1 MLRRKKTADSPEYY
15 LTELSLTELARFLL
29 VRRLDAYFPPRS
41 GAMVVPECSQTKYAR
56 VKNDEV
62 ISSAGDWGAVML
74 LRVLKPR
81 RATLSPM
88 SGLRE
93 KLKRWWMTMTDDEQR
108 DIFVRGATIAVCAV
122 AATVTLPMVG
132 QIQAEKRADADF
144 REQAV
149 RLASMEDG
157 GVTVRSAAYTP
168 SLLDTPWMRTVEYTL
183 ERDTGSSMSRY
194 AMRDRDGAALNSL
207 VSFRPEHIKRAETI
221 SAEQKCLAQAVYY
234 ESAHEPLGGQVA
246 VAEVIANRMAD
257 HRYPDTACGVVFQG
271 ATRTTGCQFTFTC
284 DGALKTPPMGRNWE
298 RAKTIAAHVLM
309 NLNVDSTGGATHYH
323 ATYVDPIWS
332 AGLIK
337 TDKIGMH
344 IFYRFPRGSE
354 WASVRQGYKAKRAEV
369 QLASL
374 SADEEIVAPVDGAA
388 TSYIQT
394 VEAPTVAPATVTVS
408 DRTITNGAPRLTTI
422 KSVDY
427 EEPQLK
433 STGNADAVAA
443 YMAKQTGITVASNDR
458 DPSVMQ

>member
-1 MLRRKKTADSPEYY
+1 MLHCKKAVDSAAYY
-15 LTELSLTELARFLL
+15 LTEMSLTELARFLL
-29 VRRLDAYFPPRS
+29 VRRLDAYFPLRN
-41 GAMVVPECSQTKYAR
+41 GAMVVPECSQTKHAR
-56 VKNDEV
+56 VNNDEV

-74 LRVLKPR
+74 LRVLQPR

-221 SAEQKCLAQAVYY
+221 SAEQKCMAQAVYY
-234 ESAHEPLGGQVA
+234 ESAHEPLGGQMA

-369 QLASL
+369 RLASL
-374 SADEEIVAPVDGAA
+374 DTSDDIITPVDGAA

-394 VEAPTVAPATVTVS
+394 VEAPTIAPATVTTS

-427 EEPQLK
+427 EEPQLN
-433 STGNADAVAA
+433 SPGNGDAVAA
-443 YMAKQTGITVASNDR
+443 YMAKQTGITVASNDL